1 MGARG
6 DGGARRRQ
14 ILEAIHRSPAPLCA
28 SEIAGRAGIHPNTA
42 RFHLD
47 ALMADGVVERM
58 PAEPRGPGRPRVVYR
73 ARPGMALGGER
84 RYRVL
89 AEILLSYLTSV
100 TSGGTA
106 ATAAADAG
114 RAWGEHVIP
123 RAAPFHE
130 VGCAEAVARVLMMLD
145 ELAFAPETVA
155 GDDDVP
161 AQVRLRHCPFL
172 ELAED
177 HSDIVCSLH
186 LGLIQGAFAG
196 LRSPMTASELIP
208 FGEPD
213 ACLVR
218 LAPVS

>member
-1 MGARG
+1 VGARG

-47 ALMADGVVERM
+47 ALVADGVVERM
-58 PAEPRGPGRPRVVYR
+58 PAEPRGPGRPRIVYR

-89 AEILLSYLTSV
+89 AEILLGYLTSV

-123 RAAPFHE
+123 RAAPLHE

-218 LAPVS
+218 LTPVS